1 MASKLFLI
9 LGHGH
14 ENVIPYESRN
24 TLPAGTYIVTL
35 SECGIITQ
43 MWQLYNT
50 MRAFMDKSNEDVL
63 RDPIS
68 NKELINDLLNKPLA
82 GGRLGNTQIRIYG
95 PGENYPDIYTDLYA
109 FFKSER
115 STAKS
120 AASPATAA
128 KSGVYTFPLDPE
140 TFLLQ
145 PEQPENSIAR
155 VAGDPK
161 KLEVIYSGSIFPPQK
176 MQGDSQL
183 RFPIKELIEKF
194 GPGVYYYPI
203 CRAPIVSPEL
213 FDIRAFKEFLKEFT
227 IEEGAAT
234 NEAIDK
240 AETPQQMYDVYM
252 GLPEK
257 TRKVFEKSYTGTE
270 YVVSLRNKLTLPDIR
285 AKSAQRQRT
294 RGGKRKTRGRNRTL
308 RRKHFQRSRK

>member
-9 LGHGH
+9 SGHGH

-24 TLPAGTYIVTL
+24 TLPAGTHIVTL
-35 SECGIITQ
+35 SKCGIITQ
-43 MWQLYNT
+43 MWQLHNT

-68 NKELINDLLNKPLA
+68 NKERINALLNMPLA
-82 GGRLGNTQIRIYG
+82 DGRPGNTQIRIYG

-109 FFKSER
+109 FFGSR
-115 STAKS
+115 GSGAKS
-120 AASPATAA
+120 AAA

-161 KLEVIYSGSIFPPQK
+161 KLEDLYSGSIFPPK
-176 MQGDSQL
+176 EMQGDSQL

-203 CRAPIVSPEL
+203 CRTPIDSPEL
-213 FDIRAFKEFLKEFT
+213 FDIRKFKEFLKEFT
-227 IEEGAAT
+227 IENAAT

-252 GLPEK
+252 GIPEK
-257 TRKVFEKSYTGTE
+257 TRKEFEKYYTGKMHAA
-270 YVVSLRNKLTLPDIR
+270 SLRNELKLPDIR

-294 RGGKRKTRGRNRTL
+294 RGGKRKTRGRKRTL